1 MARSQVRPVCH
12 NEKCSEQIIMVTNQ
26 NLTVLVGLKEEKNNN
41 KLTCLKKISCMMLQ
55 IRV

>member
-26 NLTVLVGLKEEKNNN
+26 NLTVLVGLKEEKNNY